1 MLVQV
6 NRFKVQHNGETFV
19 AGDVFEIDDVQGK
32 ALIESSDGEL
42 SEHTGAY
49 KTESTESEEAPS
61 DKNVDELGLPK
72 VSAKDTVGKN

>member
-19 AGDVFEIDDVQGK
+19 AGDVFEIDDEQGM

-49 KTESTESEEAPS
+49 KTESEETPS
-61 DKNVDELGLPK
+61 DKNVDELGLPT

>member
-42 SEHTGAY
+42 VEYTGAY
-49 KTESTESEEAPS
+49 KVEDTEPPKDEA
-61 DKNVDELGLPK
+61 VDELGLPK

>member
-49 KTESTESEEAPS
+49 KTESEEASS
-61 DKNVDELGLPK
+61 DKIDELGLPK

>member
-19 AGDVFEIDDVQGK
+19 AGEVFEIDDEQGM
-32 ALIESSDGEL
+32 ALIEASDGEL

-49 KTESTESEEAPS
+49 KTKSEETPS
-61 DKNVDELGLPK
+61 DENVDELGLPK
-72 VSAKDTVGKN
+72 VAAKDTVGKN